1 MPSFLYFS
9 FTPSYGLKCL
19 EVFPAESASSLEN
32 RAKEYKKNLEFIKT
46 VFSFLV
52 KCL

>member
-32 RAKEYKKNLEFIKT
+32 RAKEYKKTFRIYKNSI
-46 VFSFLV
+46 
-52 KCL
+52 